1 VKLSSEI
8 LRFAVVGSVGF
19 IVDASV
25 LQILVSWF
33 GVGLLT
39 GRIFSY
45 LAAATITWFLHRIYT
60 FRHRLSE
67 TDNHATSPR
76 ALFDQWFR
84 FIVTNGIGATLNY
97 GIYAVLILSS
107 EMCRAYPVVAV
118 AIGSLVAMVFNFAIS
133 RRFVFS
139 GNPQS

>member
-1 VKLSSEI
+1 VKLPGE
-8 LRFAVVGSVGF
+8 LYRFALVGTVGF

-25 LQILVSWF
+25 LQMLVSWF

-60 FRHRLSE
+60 FRHQLPVA
-67 TDNHATSPR
+67 DKHATSPQ
-76 ALFDQWFR
+76 ALLDQWFR
-84 FIVTNGIGATLNY
+84 FIVTNGIGASLNY
-97 GIYAVLILSS
+97 GIYAILILGF
-107 EMCRAYPVVAV
+107 ELCRAYPVVAV

>member
-1 VKLSSEI
+1 MNVPGELY
-8 LRFAVVGSVGF
+8 RFAIVGTVGF

-60 FRHRLSE
+60 FRDQLSA
-67 TDNHATSPR
+67 TDDHATSSH
-76 ALFDQWFR
+76 ALLNQWFR
-84 FIVTNGIGATLNY
+84 FIMTNGFGAVLNY
-97 GIYAVLILSS
+97 GIYAVLILSF
-107 EMCRAYPVVAV
+107 ELCRAYPAVAV

>member
-1 VKLSSEI
+1 MKLPGEMY
-8 LRFAVVGSVGF
+8 RFAIVGTVGF

-33 GVGLLT
+33 DVGLLI

-45 LAAATITWFLHRIYT
+45 LAAATIAWFLHRVYT
-60 FRHRLSE
+60 FRDRLSA
-67 TDNHATSPR
+67 TDNHATSLR
-76 ALFDQWFR
+76 ALLDQWFR
-84 FIVTNGIGATLNY
+84 FIVTNGIGAAVNY

-107 EMCRAYPVVAV
+107 ELCRAYPVVAV
-118 AIGSLVAMVFNFAIS
+118 AIGSLVAMVFNFVIS